1 MRHLVLSVSLVT
13 GLLAALPAAAREGGN
28 YDGTWSV
35 ELVTESG
42 LCEARYTYSL
52 SIADSRVRPVSGA
65 ASGSATVTGR
75 VGSDGTVGLAVATAA
90 ATGTA
95 SGRLR
100 PQTGTGTWTVSAL
113 CSGHW
118 TATRRTARTA
128 SAD

>member
-1 MRHLVLSVSLVT
+1 MHHLALSVSLVT
-13 GLLAALPAAAREGGN
+13 GLLVALPADAREGGN

-35 ELVTESG
+35 DLVTESG
-42 LCEARYTYSL
+42 LCEARYTTSL
-52 SIADSRVRPVSGA
+52 SIVDGQVRPVSGA
-65 ASGSATVTGR
+65 SSASATVTGR
-75 VGSDGTVGLAVATAA
+75 VGADGTVGLTVATAA
-90 ATGTA
+90 ANGTA

-100 PQTGTGTWTVSAL
+100 PQAGTGTWKVSAL